1 MGQGLIMEDL
11 PAPDDP
17 RPRGSTFS
25 LQLSSGETI
34 EVRDDAYSDRIRC
47 DHPGTRDG
55 LALGRALLGA
65 ALDRRRGRVVV
76 LAPAHLRPG
85 LEAAQFW
92 HEATMP
98 GFYLGAK
105 DCAVLGH
112 APEPGRARPADA
124 GAASEVERLVRS
136 KGAPGE
142 KLPEPTL
149 RGAAGDAALIA
160 RLLAETFEHYPTPS
174 GAPGYIESQLRQGIP
189 FRLVRDKGEVVACA
203 SADLV
208 PLARTAEL
216 TDCATR
222 PEVRGRGLM
231 QAILRGLMDDL
242 RQLGYPTAF
251 TLARA
256 TVPGVNLAFARVGF
270 SWCGVMTR
278 SCRIGDGIEDMN
290 VFSRFL

>member
-1 MGQGLIMEDL
+1 MEDL

-17 RPRGSTFS
+17 RPRGSTFT
-25 LQLSSGETI
+25 LQPSSGETI
-34 EVRDDAYSDRIRC
+34 EVRDDAYSDRLRC
-47 DHPGTRDG
+47 DHPDTRDG

-65 ALDRRRGRVVV
+65 ARARGRGRVVV

-98 GFYLGAK
+98 GFYLGAE

-112 APEPGRARPADA
+112 APEPGRATPADA
-124 GAASEVERLVRS
+124 EAASEVDRLVRS
-136 KGAPGE
+136 KGVSGD
-142 KLPEPTL
+142 KLAEPTF
-149 RGAAGDAALIA
+149 RGTTRDAALIA
-160 RLLAETFEHYPTPS
+160 RLLAETFDHYPTPS
-174 GAPGYIESQLRQGIP
+174 GAPGYIESQIRQGIP
-189 FRLVRDKGEVVACA
+189 FRVVRDKGEVVACA

-222 PEVRGRGLM
+222 PSHRGRGYM
-231 QAILRGLMDDL
+231 QAILGDLMNDL
-242 RQLGYPTAF
+242 RDLDYPTAF

-256 TVPGVNLAFARVGF
+256 SIPGVNLAFQRLGF
-270 SWCGVMTR
+270 GLRGRMTR
-278 SCRIGDGIEDMN
+278 SCRIGRGLEDMN
-290 VFSRFL
+290 VWSRSLDAA